1 LINDT
6 QKRIQDGSA
15 VVFRADKTFNRIM
28 MAAAEVGGLL
38 QKIETSSND
47 QAAGVNE
54 VKHQVGQM
62 ERIVKQ
68 NAASAKESS
77 SASEMLMHQSEQ
89 MMSMVKTMISIVEG
103 EFINKHHLRNDTGKV
118 LKTLRVSG
126 SGPSG
131 VADREKVLPD
141 IEQEQSGFSL
151 PLKQM
156 NPA

>member
-1 LINDT
+1 
-6 QKRIQDGSA
+6 
-15 VVFRADKTFNRIM
+15 
-28 MAAAEVGGLL
+28 
-38 QKIETSSND
+38 
-47 QAAGVNE
+47 
-54 VKHQVGQM
+54 
-62 ERIVKQ
+62 
-68 NAASAKESS
+68 
-77 SASEMLMHQSEQ
+77 MHQSEQ